1 MVSSQYKKGMSD
13 GARWYHSHTWQEVI
27 EQDGEVMVDRN
38 LFYLSFAIA
47 FIVWCRCR
55 HIPSVLACE
64 SREDIRA
71 ERWQVVVFAW
81 MFGGWALSML
91 ELFYDAESLA
101 AFVIAAAVTAVAIR
115 TTLDY
120 VGLVR
125 WIDRECPWET

>member
-1 MVSSQYKKGMSD
+1 
-13 GARWYHSHTWQEVI
+13 
-27 EQDGEVMVDRN
+27 MVDRN

-71 ERWQVVVFAW
+71 ERWQVVVLAW
-81 MFGGWALSML
+81 TYGGWALSTL
-91 ELFYDAESLA
+91 ELFYDAESLM
-101 AFVIAAAVTAVAIR
+101 AFVVAAAVTAVATR
-115 TTLDY
+115 TALDY

-125 WIDRECPWET
+125 WIDRECQWKT